1 LKPKKTSSSANSR
14 GLSRR
19 SSSAKADSKPDA
31 KRGSKSAAKPAS
43 KKAGPA
49 SNKGKL
55 AAKAAAGK
63 ASRSSSAGATSGVKL
78 RPPKAKASLLP
89 PAEKAKVTRSPA
101 KAKQLHEARVAAEA
115 AIEAALDK
123 KGLMPVVIDVSG
135 QTTYTDFIGIISGRS
150 DRQVEAIAENVV
162 QALKA
167 IDFRL
172 VGREGSGN
180 GRWTLLDFGD
190 VVIHVFYHPVRE
202 FYDIESLWIDAPR
215 LKLKVPPE
223 AMSVGDEALYY
234 DRDPQR
240 AP

>member
-1 LKPKKTSSSANSR
+1 VSR
-14 GLSRR
+14 GGATKAPSKAG
-19 SSSAKADSKPDA
+19 AKAA
-31 KRGSKSAAKPAS
+31 AAKPAGKS
-43 KKAGPA
+43 SGPA
-49 SNKGKL
+49 SKKFSGK
-55 AAKAAAGK
+55 AKPGAKAALKGKAGK
-63 ASRSSSAGATSGVKL
+63 SVAAAASGSAGVKL
-78 RPPKAKASLLP
+78 RPPKPKAGLLP

-101 KAKQLHEARVAAEA
+101 KLKQLQEARVAAEA

-123 KGLMPVVIDVSG
+123 KGLLPVVIDVSG

>member
-1 LKPKKTSSSANSR
+1 
-14 GLSRR
+14 
-19 SSSAKADSKPDA
+19 
-31 KRGSKSAAKPAS
+31 
-43 KKAGPA
+43 
-49 SNKGKL
+49 
-55 AAKAAAGK
+55 
-63 ASRSSSAGATSGVKL
+63 VKL
-78 RPPKAKASLLP
+78 RPPKAKPNLLP
-89 PAEKAKVTRSPA
+89 MAEKAKPTRSPA
-101 KAKQLHEARVAAEA
+101 KAKQLHEARLAAEA

-123 KGLMPVVIDVSG
+123 KGLLPVVIDVSG
-135 QTTYTDFIGIISGRS
+135 QTTYTDFIGIVSGRS

-162 QALKA
+162 LALKA

-240 AP
+240 A

>member
-1 LKPKKTSSSANSR
+1 LKPKKTASKTSRSPARREPARRKESRDEPRRGPKSS
-14 GLSRR
+14 
-19 SSSAKADSKPDA
+19 
-31 KRGSKSAAKPAS
+31 AKPAS
-43 KKAGPA
+43 KTGKKTAAKTGKASA
-49 SNKGKL
+49 SGKSG
-55 AAKAAAGK
+55 KAAAP
-63 ASRSSSAGATSGVKL
+63 TSNGGVKL
-78 RPPKAKASLLP
+78 RPPRLKAGLIP
-89 PAEKAKVTRSPA
+89 TAEKAKITRSPA
-101 KAKQLHEARVAAEA
+101 KAKQLHEARLAAEA

-123 KGLMPVVIDVSG
+123 KALLPVVIDVSG
-135 QTTYTDFIGIISGRS
+135 QTTYTDFIGIVSGRS

-162 QALKA
+162 NALKA

>member
-1 LKPKKTSSSANSR
+1 MRK
-14 GLSRR
+14 
-19 SSSAKADSKPDA
+19 
-31 KRGSKSAAKPAS
+31 
-43 KKAGPA
+43 
-49 SNKGKL
+49 
-55 AAKAAAGK
+55 AAGK
-63 ASRSSSAGATSGVKL
+63 AASKSAGGKASAKASGKTSGKAGKAPAAAASAGVKL
-78 RPPKAKASLLP
+78 RPPRLKAGLLP
-89 PAEKAKVTRSPA
+89 MAEKAKPTRSPA
-101 KAKQLHEARVAAEA
+101 KLKQLNEARMAAEA

-123 KGLMPVVIDVSG
+123 KGLLPVVIDVSN

-162 QALKA
+162 TALKA

>member
-1 LKPKKTSSSANSR
+1 MSR
-14 GLSRR
+14 GGAVKAP
-19 SSSAKADSKPDA
+19 AKASA
-31 KRGSKSAAKPAS
+31 KSAAKSAAPAGKKS
-43 KKAGPA
+43 AGKGSAKGKAVKATASGKAGKSA
-49 SNKGKL
+49 STSG
-55 AAKAAAGK
+55 
-63 ASRSSSAGATSGVKL
+63 SAGVKL
-78 RPPKAKASLLP
+78 RPPKVKPGLLP
-89 PAEKAKVTRSPA
+89 TAEKAKVTRSPA
-101 KAKQLHEARVAAEA
+101 KLKQLQEARVAAEA

-123 KGLMPVVIDVSG
+123 KGLLPVVIDVSG